1 MGSSGGWSVLRTRDP
16 EEARAALERAY
27 HRLRLT
33 QPAAGFEMSLASTA
47 RGPLST
53 QRVRLI
59 GWDSHGAND
68 NTGLLRI
75 GCLTHGRFLVRSGHT
90 EITGGPVFLFPTGS
104 YAARWESLGLSTLTV
119 QRAVVENYARALTG
133 RTNLRLEFTGH
144 HPRTGAHTRY
154 WQATAGHIVN
164 HVLAGDTA
172 AASPLLLEQSVRS
185 LAIAVLQ
192 SFPSTFL
199 ETEDDSRL
207 PEAVQ
212 PAALRRAVAF
222 IEAPLAEPIGL
233 PEIAAA
239 ARLSPRGLQAAFR
252 RHLDTTPMRYLRTT
266 RLDAAHTELLAGDP
280 ARGDTVREITK
291 RWGFAHLGRF
301 TAAYRAQYG
310 EPPTDTLRR

>member
-1 MGSSGGWSVLRTRDP
+1 MGAPQGWSVLRTRDP
-16 EEARAALERAY
+16 EEARTALERAY

-33 QPAAGFEMSLASTA
+33 QPAAGFEMSLAYTA
-47 RGPLST
+47 LGPLT
-53 QRVRLI
+53 AQRVRLI
-59 GWDSHGAND
+59 GWDSNGAND

-90 EITGGPVFLFPTGS
+90 EITGGPAFLFPPGS
-104 YAARWESLGLSTLTV
+104 YEARWESLGLSTLTV
-119 QRAVVENYARALTG
+119 QRAVVEDYARALTG
-133 RTNLRLEFTGH
+133 RSNLRVKFTGH
-144 HPRTGAHTRY
+144 YPRTGAHARY

-164 HVLAGDTA
+164 YVLAGDAA
-172 AASPLLLEQSVRS
+172 AASPLLLEQSLHS

-199 ETEDDSRL
+199 ETEDDPQR
-207 PEAVQ
+207 PGTAR

-222 IEAPLAEPIGL
+222 IEAHLAEPIGL

-252 RHLDTTPMRYLRTT
+252 RHLDTTPMRYLRAT

-280 ARGDTVREITK
+280 ARGDTVGEIAA
-291 RWGFAHLGRF
+291 RWGFTHPGRF

>member
-1 MGSSGGWSVLRTRDP
+1 MGAPQGWSVLRTRDP
-16 EEARAALERAY
+16 EEARTALERAY

-33 QPAAGFEMSLASTA
+33 QPAVGFAMSLAYTA
-47 RGPLST
+47 RGPLSA

-75 GCLTHGRFLVRSGHT
+75 GCLTHGRFLVRADRA
-90 EITGGPVFLFPTGS
+90 EITGGPAFLFPTGS
-104 YAARWESLGLSTLTV
+104 YEARWENLGLSTLTV
-119 QRAVVENYARALTG
+119 QRAVVEDYARALTG
-133 RTNLRLEFTGH
+133 RPNLRLKFTGPY
-144 HPRTGAHTRY
+144 PRTGAHARS
-154 WQATAGHIVN
+154 WQATAGHVVD
-164 HVLAGDTA
+164 HVLSGDVDG
-172 AASPLLLEQSVRS
+172 ASPLLLEQSLRS

-199 ETEDDSRL
+199 ETEDD
-207 PEAVQ
+207 PQPPGAVQ
-212 PAALRRAVAF
+212 PAALRRAIAF
-222 IEAPLAEPIGL
+222 IEAHLAEPIGL

-252 RHLDTTPMRYLRTT
+252 RHLDTTPLRYLRTT

-280 ARGDTVREITK
+280 TAGDTVREIAA
-291 RWGFAHLGRF
+291 RWGFAHPGRF

-310 EPPTDTLRR
+310 EPPTATLRR